1 VNSVILVDRRARIVF
16 PSDSPTAYTDLANEV
31 DRLNAENERLKDE
44 RDAAVARNIHLHT
57 RVEEERALR
66 VPVADI
72 VLGVLRILDTAKT
85 VDDIR
90 AAVEDIPGW
99 DGTEGGYYPGCQT
112 SHFIA
117 RDVYDKDLAALRV
130 EAPRRYVELARAVG
144 VDGTDHP
151 HALAAARAAV
161 IDANAWAEGHPML
174 KQMVAEVERL
184 NAKDAALTAE
194 VLDLRA
200 KLSQMADDAVKVMA
214 KSLRDVEEMRE
225 HITARDVHCPGTD
238 SDCPRACTTNLC
250 EIMVAREK
258 A

>member
-1 VNSVILVDRRARIVF
+1 VF

-31 DRLNAENERLKDE
+31 DRLNAEHERLKDE

-85 VDDIR
+85 VDDVR

-117 RDVYDKDLAALRV
+117 RDVYDKDLAALR
-130 EAPRRYVELARAVG
+130 
-144 VDGTDHP
+144 
-151 HALAAARAAV
+151 
-161 IDANAWAEGHPML
+161 
-174 KQMVAEVERL
+174 AEVVRL
-184 NAKDAALTAE
+184 NTKDAALAAE

-214 KSLRDVEEMRE
+214 KSLRDVEEMRA
-225 HITARDVHCPGTD
+225 HLASKDVHCPGTD

-250 EIMVAREK
+250 ETMVEQLKLRHGCG
-258 A
+258 